1 MAATYPGFFLLGT
14 TARARVAAA
23 RGGNSPETSSERDA
37 VMGIDRALAREIR
50 DAKGRLTTVLDRTD
64 GEQGARATSNGVCG
78 LVLRGE
84 RVPEGEVDGT
94 EACEHLGD

>member
-1 MAATYPGFFLLGT
+1 
-14 TARARVAAA
+14 
-23 RGGNSPETSSERDA
+23 
-37 VMGIDRALAREIR
+37 MGIDRALAREIR